1 MDDEK
6 RANILANISEDM
18 AELFDHE
25 FLRLGREAF
34 YNKAFEEPR
43 WAWMYTSERP
53 DNAFDYAF
61 DMNKGTFK
69 SRCMPNWASKKAVFD
84 VFREEI
90 ERDYQTLLAEH
101 ADEAEEDDNADD
113 DA

>member
-18 AELFDHE
+18 AELFRHE

-34 YNKAFEEPR
+34 YSKAFEEPR
-43 WAWMYTSERP
+43 WAWRYTGERP
-53 DNAFDYAF
+53 DDAFDYAF
-61 DMNKGTFK
+61 DRNNGAFK
-69 SRCMPNWASKKAVFD
+69 SSCMPNWASKKAVFD

-90 ERDYQTLLAEH
+90 ERDYQTWLAEH
-101 ADEAEEDDNADD
+101 ADEEEDDNADD